1 MGSAVEKGVN
11 ELRCAGAGVTAA
23 CCHCFIEALA
33 AVTVG

>member
-1 MGSAVEKGVN
+1 MGSAVEKRVN